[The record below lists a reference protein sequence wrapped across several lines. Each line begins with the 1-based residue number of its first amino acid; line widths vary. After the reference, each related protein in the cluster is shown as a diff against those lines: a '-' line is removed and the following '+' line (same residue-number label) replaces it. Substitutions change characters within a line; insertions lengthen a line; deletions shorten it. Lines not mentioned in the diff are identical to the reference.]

1 MCFEV
6 LPWLS
11 MVVQTYDFVILRLS
25 KEDFKF
31 KASLTYIVRPGWG

>member
-1 MCFEV
+1 
-6 LPWLS
+6 

-31 KASLTYIVRPGWG
+31 KASLSYIARS